1 MELTGSGSKLSAN
14 CPPDFT
20 TFLNYVCVKFSRKGT
35 QNPQGEIAASE
46 TPGQSSAV
54 QARATRLS
62 TSLRFLCVGAPAHN
76 KRYYCIPSLPL
87 ITPSVMRR
95 KAILLCG

>member
-1 MELTGSGSKLSAN
+1 MDESTGSGSTLSAN

-46 TPGQSSAV
+46 TRGKAPPFKPGQSNPSVNKPPLSVCRSA
-54 QARATRLS
+54 RD
-62 TSLRFLCVGAPAHN
+62 N
-76 KRYYCIPSLPL
+76 KRYYCNL
-87 ITPSVMRR
+87 VRR
-95 KAILLCG
+95 EIGKE